1 MAHTMYFD
9 HDNGVEFTETWTAQQ
24 IQWMIKSMIRKRGY
38 KPYKFAVKTYN
49 HDNRATR
56 VEVIS
61 SKSGKVSDCYISFA
75 FGRYVCEP
83 NNQQVFVA

>member
-9 HDNGVEFTETWTAQQ
+9 HDDGTAFTETWSGPDLQR
-24 IQWMIKSMIRKRGY
+24 MIRRMIQQQGY

-49 HDNRATR
+49 HNNRATR
-56 VEVIS
+56 VEVRSTKTGKIS
-61 SKSGKVSDCYISFA
+61 ECYVAFA

-83 NNQQVFVA
+83 QNHAVFVA